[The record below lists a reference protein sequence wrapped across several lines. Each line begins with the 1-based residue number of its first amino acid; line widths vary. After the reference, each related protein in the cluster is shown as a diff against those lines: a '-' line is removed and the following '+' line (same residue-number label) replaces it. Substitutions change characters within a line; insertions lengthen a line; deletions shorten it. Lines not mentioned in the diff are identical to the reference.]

1 MNPDDFNTAHEEV
14 IKLVKTFADSHAK
27 YMAQD
32 YNEQQ
37 ARKDFID
44 KFFIALGWDVNHDTQ
59 TNPYEQEVK
68 VERSV
73 SVAARVKKADYAFF
87 LKPNFGQ
94 ERFFVEA
101 KRPSAVLDTP
111 DNCFQTIRYAFSS
124 AKAAL
129 SILTNFDELYVID
142 CRFRPDI
149 GSATN
154 HIHKKFHF
162 KDFEDREKFGEV
174 YYLFGREAVE
184 SGSLEKYSENLP
196 KPKGKAVMRRLSGD
210 NYQEIDDAFLVLL
223 EGYREE
229 LAKMFKR
236 KNASLDSDSLTEA
249 VQRTIDRLVFI
260 RFLEDKLI
268 EPSTILDKFGDEPH
282 PWKKFIAKSREF
294 DKTYNGIIFKQHP
307 VIDREDFVVDDRVFV
322 DITDSLADKY
332 SPYHFNYI
340 PIHILGSIYERFL
353 GSVIVATAK
362 RATVEQ
368 KPEVRKAGGVF
379 YTPQYIVKYIVENTI
394 GALLNGSPP
403 YEGGVD
409 AVSADGVVLSRG
421 AGSSSVDNNVENHPT
436 AKAAPLLRKEGSFM
450 MKPADVAKM
459 RFADIACGSG
469 SFLLGAYEYLL
480 AWHTKYYN
488 ERATKTESRA
498 AGCITNDDGTF
509 ALSFEQKK
517 EILVNNI
524 YGVDIDRQAYEVTQL
539 SLFLKLLEDET
550 QGTKQQFLTG
560 HRETMLPS
568 LNKNIICGNALVDWD
583 ITGGDLFEQIDND
596 KQIKL
601 NPMSFEQK
609 FPDIMRAGGFDAVI
623 GNPPYVRQEQLG
635 DLKVYLKKKYK
646 VFHGVADLYTYFLER
661 YFQILHPDGVF
672 GIIVANGW
680 MRSRFGAPLRHF
692 LSKKD
697 LLEIID
703 FGDLPVFK
711 GVAAYPCI
719 VRASNSP
726 AYDTF
731 LVTKVHDLT
740 FDGLNLDTYVKKN
753 QYSVSKD
760 QPNDHG
766 WSLSQNV
773 VKYLLGDLVKK
784 GVALGKYVNNQIYYG
799 IKTGFNEAFIID
811 SETRDSLIAEDI
823 SSQDIIKPFLFG
835 RDIKRYVRPSLGKYI
850 IFTRRGID
858 LKKFPAIERHLLKY
872 EGRLT
877 PKPDNWKG
885 KEWKGRKAGSYKWYE
900 IQDAVDYFEKFEQPK
915 IIYSEI
921 AVKGQF
927 HLDTDGYYCETTAFF
942 ISSEDKYLVG
952 VLNSKV
958 TVFIMNL
965 LGAKIR
971 GDYIRWKSIYMRELP
986 IPNIDHTNADEKAMH
1001 DLIVRSVELIMEA
1014 KPKLAAAASDRDR
1027 DHWQGRCDFL
1037 EKTIDDAVYK
1047 LYDLTPDEIALV
1059 EKG

>member
-1 MNPDDFNTAHEEV
+1 MIPNDFNTAHAEV
-14 IKLVKTFADSHAK
+14 VRLVKTFADSHDK
-27 YMAQD
+27 YLEAN
-32 YNEQQ
+32 YNESA

-44 KFFIALGWDVNHDTQ
+44 KFFIALGWDVNHDEQ

-68 VERSV
+68 VERNV
-73 SVAARVKKADYAFF
+73 AVAARVKKADYAFF
-87 LKPNFGQ
+87 LKPNFAQ

-101 KRPSAVLDTP
+101 KRPSAVLGTP

-129 SILTNFDELYVID
+129 SILTNFNELYIID

-149 GSATN
+149 GTAAN
-154 HIHKKFHF
+154 HIHKKFSF
-162 KDFEDREKFGEV
+162 ADFYDAAKFGEV
-174 YYLFGREAVE
+174 YYLFSREAVE
-184 SGSLEKYSENLP
+184 AGKLDEYAAALP
-196 KPKGKAVMRRLSGD
+196 KPKGKAVQRRLLGD
-210 NYQEIDDAFLVLL
+210 NYQEIDDAFLVQL
-223 EGYREE
+223 EVYRAE

-236 KNASLDSDSLTEA
+236 KNTSLDSDSLTEA

-282 PWKKFIAKSREF
+282 PWKKFISKSREF
-294 DKTYNGIIFKQHP
+294 DKTYNGIIFKEHP
-307 VIDREDFVVDDRVFV
+307 VIDRDNFVVDNKTFT

-394 GALLNGSPP
+394 GELLQKPARSKGIVGDEGALTTVRASAT
-403 YEGGVD
+403 
-409 AVSADGVVLSRG
+409 AV
-421 AGSSSVDNNVENHPT
+421 T
-436 AKAAPLLRKEGSFM
+436 
-450 MKPADVAKM
+450 PADVAKM

-488 ERATKTESRA
+488 EKASKKEA
-498 AGCITNDDGTF
+498 KEAGCITNDDGSF

-550 QGTKQQFLTG
+550 QGTKQQFLIG
-560 HRETMLPS
+560 HRESLLPNLS
-568 LNKNIICGNALVDWD
+568 NNIVCGNALVDWD
-583 ITGGDLFEQIDND
+583 VTGGDLFEQIDSD
-596 KQIKL
+596 KQMKL

-609 FPDIMRAGGFDAVI
+609 FPEIMRNGGFDAII

-646 VFHGVADLYTYFLER
+646 VFHGVADLYTYFIER

-680 MRSRFGAPLRHF
+680 MRSRFGVPLRHF

-726 AYDTF
+726 ADETF
-731 LVTKVHDLT
+731 LVTKVHDLK
-740 FDGLNLDTYVKKN
+740 FDGLSLEKYVNKN

-760 QPNDHG
+760 QPNDNG
-766 WSLSQNV
+766 WSLSQNAV
-773 VKYLLGDLVKK
+773 EFLLAGLAKK
-784 GVALGKYVNNQIYYG
+784 GVALGKYVNNDIYYG

-811 SETRDSLIAEDI
+811 SDTKNTLIAED
-823 SSQDIIKPFLFG
+823 SSSKEVIKPFLFG
-835 RDIKRYVRPSLGKYI
+835 RDIKRYTKPALGKYI
-850 IFTRRGID
+850 IFTRRGMD
-858 LKKFPAIERHLLKY
+858 LNKYPAIERHLLKY
-872 EGRLT
+872 KDRLT

-900 IQDAVDYFEKFEQPK
+900 IQDAVDYFEKFEKPK
-915 IIYSEI
+915 ILYSEI
-921 AVKGQF
+921 AIKGQF
-927 HLDTDGYYCETTAFF
+927 HLDTDGFYCETTAFF
-942 ISSEDKYLVG
+942 ISSDDKYLVG

-958 TVFIMNL
+958 TVFIMKL

-986 IPNIDHTNADEKAMH
+986 IPNIDLSNADEKAMR
-1001 DLIVRSVELIMEA
+1001 DLIVRSVEQIMEA
-1014 KPKLAAAASDRDR
+1014 KQKLAAAASERDR
-1027 DHWQGRCDFL
+1027 DFWQNKCDVL

-1047 LYDLTPDEIALV
+1047 LYGLTPDEIALV
-1059 EKG
+1059 EGK